1 MNKNWWEI
9 KPENKTGKITIC
21 AGEFWHRIKIL
32 CFFLIF
38 KFFDIELLHVCTHG
52 SIG

>member
-9 KPENKTGKITIC
+9 KPENKMGKITIC
-21 AGEFWHRIKIL
+21 GGEFWRRIKIL